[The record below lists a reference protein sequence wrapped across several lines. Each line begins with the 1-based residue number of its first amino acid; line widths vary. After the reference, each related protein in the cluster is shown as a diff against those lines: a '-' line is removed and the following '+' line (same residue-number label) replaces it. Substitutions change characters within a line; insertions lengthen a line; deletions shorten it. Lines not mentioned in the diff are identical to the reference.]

1 MIAESQPAFFH
12 FAPVF
17 AFIIS
22 YGMGYLLGSIP
33 FGLILTKLAGLGDI
47 RQVGSGNIGATN
59 VLRAGGKKLAAFTLL
74 LDALKGVVAVMIGNH
89 YTPTLGMVAGA
100 AALLGHSYPVWL
112 KYKGGKGVATGFG
125 ISCAL
130 NLPVGLAIGFTWTLV
145 FFMVRY
151 SSVAAL
157 SAAALAPFYGW
168 LLGDINLLYFYLVIS
183 SFVIWRHRVNIQRLL
198 NGTEPAFSFGSK
210 KPSAPAAADAP
221 PSPPQAADG
230 TTKPE

>member
-1 MIAESQPAFFH
+1 MIAESQPAIFH
-12 FAPVF
+12 FTPVF
-17 AFIIS
+17 AFVIS

-47 RQVGSGNIGATN
+47 RTVGSGNIGATN

-74 LDALKGVVAVMIGNH
+74 LDALKGVVAVLIGNH
-89 YTPTLGMVAGA
+89 YTPMLGMVAGA
-100 AALLGHSYPVWL
+100 AALLGHSYPIWL

-125 ISCAL
+125 ISCAI
-130 NLPVGLAIGFTWTLV
+130 NLPVGLAIGFTWALV

-168 LLGDINLLYFYLVIS
+168 LLGDINLLYFYLFIS
-183 SFVIWRHRVNIQRLL
+183 GFVIWRHRVNIKRLL
-198 NGTEPAFSFGSK
+198 DGTEPAFSFSSK
-210 KPSAPAAADAP
+210 APAAPSAEP
-221 PSPPQAADG
+221 PPPPPQAADDA
-230 TTKPE
+230 TKPE

>member
-1 MIAESQPAFFH
+1 MIAESQPAYFH
-12 FAPVF
+12 FTPVF
-17 AFIIS
+17 AFLIS

-47 RQVGSGNIGATN
+47 RNVGSGNIGATN
-59 VLRAGGKKLAAFTLL
+59 VLRAGGKKLALLTLSF
-74 LDALKGVVAVMIGNH
+74 DALKGVVAVMIGNH
-89 YTPTLGMVAGA
+89 YNPTLGMVAGA
-100 AALLGHSYPVWL
+100 AALLGHSYPIWL

-125 ISCAL
+125 ISCAI

-168 LLGDINLLYFYLVIS
+168 LLGDINLLYFYLFIS
-183 SFVIWRHRVNIQRLL
+183 SFVIWRHRVNIKRLL
-198 NGTEPAFSFGSK
+198 NGTEPAFSFGSSK
-210 KPSAPAAADAP
+210 STSPTTADTPA
-221 PSPPQAADG
+221 SPPQAADDA
-230 TTKPE
+230 TKTE